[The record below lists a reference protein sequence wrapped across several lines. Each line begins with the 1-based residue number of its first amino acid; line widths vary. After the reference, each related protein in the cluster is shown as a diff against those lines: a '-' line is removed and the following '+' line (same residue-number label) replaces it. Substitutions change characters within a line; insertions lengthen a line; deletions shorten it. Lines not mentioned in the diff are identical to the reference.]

1 MRQIELREYSCPI
14 CNADLHQVGV
24 DFSYQADKGE
34 DTKTTYQCQGCNEK
48 FCTKEEAHVSKPEE
62 QPAFNCRYCGKRCS
76 YLSLCDDWSDYFKC
90 INCKVSY
97 ERRYDPGFPDVQTI
111 NMYTVLNGN
120 LYVMRQFIDQNRTRV
135 EMLPNDIEDTV
146 VIAQEFAFL
155 IPNITPSNIQDKL
168 LTYLIFS

>member
-14 CNADLHQVGV
+14 CNADLYQVGV
-24 DFSYQADKGE
+24 DFSYQKDKGE
-34 DTKTTYQCQGCNEK
+34 ETKTTYQCQGCKEK
-48 FCTKEEAHVSKPEE
+48 FCSIEDAHVAKE
-62 QPAFNCRYCGKRCS
+62 QPLFDCRYCGKRCS

-90 INCKVSY
+90 LDCKVSY

-111 NMYTVLNGN
+111 NMYTTIKGH

-135 EMLPNDIEDTV
+135 EMLPEKLDDTV
-146 VIAQEFAFL
+146 VIAQEFQFL
-155 IPNITPSNIQDKL
+155 IPNITPFNIQDKL